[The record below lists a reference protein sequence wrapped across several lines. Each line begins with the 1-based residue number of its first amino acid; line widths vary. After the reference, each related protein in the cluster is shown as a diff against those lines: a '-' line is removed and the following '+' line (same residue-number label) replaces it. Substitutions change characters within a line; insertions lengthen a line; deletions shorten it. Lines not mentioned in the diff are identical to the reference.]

1 MADYFTEFSVVMQ
14 LPDQAA
20 VDYIDKLLKRAS
32 EIAQEDKPL
41 GACILTPENMD
52 TQDDCNMHD
61 HEAAACPEGFPEELW
76 ECIENWQIR
85 YEMMSDSRG
94 FQIWLRSDESGD
106 VDTAC
111 AIMQHILK
119 RYYPND
125 YATLSWSNTCS
136 KPRTDGFGG
145 GALFLTATE
154 VKWMNT
160 AKWACDQEA
169 EYLIANPDSG
179 AQDRA

>member
-32 EIAQEDKPL
+32 EIAQDKPL
-41 GACILTPENMD
+41 GACILTPENMH
-52 TQDDCNMHD
+52 TKDDCNMHD
-61 HEAAACPEGFPEELW
+61 HEAGECPEGFPEELW
-76 ECIENWQIR
+76 ECIENWQILYR
-85 YEMMSDSRG
+85 ILTGRDG

-125 YATLSWSNTCS
+125 YATFSWSNTCS

-145 GALFLTATE
+145 GALFITATE
-154 VKWMNT
+154 VKFMNT
-160 AKWACDQEA
+160 AKWAHDQEA

>member
-1 MADYFTEFSVVMQ
+1 MADYFTDFSVTMQ

-32 EIAQEDKPL
+32 ELRDGGQ
-41 GACILTPENMD
+41 N
-52 TQDDCNMHD
+52 Q
-61 HEAAACPEGFPEELW
+61 EAAACPEGFPEELW

-85 YEMMSDSRG
+85 YSMPTVRSG

-125 YATLSWSNTCS
+125 YATFSWSNTCS

-145 GALFLTATE
+145 GALFITALG
-154 VKWMNT
+154 VKFMNT
-160 AKWACDQEA
+160 AKWASNQEKKFKAKFANA
-169 EYLIANPDSG
+169 EARSD
-179 AQDRA
+179 